1 MNQTITAR
9 AAAAADAGSEVIAVA
24 RANGASREEL
34 SRAALRWAHDEFAD
48 SLALLSSMGDEVLV
62 HLASDELPGI
72 HVVFIDT
79 GYHFAETI
87 GTRDAYAATRPID
100 LIEYDAKRD
109 KVKLNPLAEWT
120 SADLDE
126 YAATHGVLLNPL
138 RDAGY
143 ESIGCAPCTRP
154 VAEGEDSRLELAG
167 SNKTECGLH
176 T

>member
-9 AAAAADAGSEVIAVA
+9 AAADSGSEVIAVA
-24 RANGASREEL
+24 RASGASREEL
-34 SRAALRWAHDEFAD
+34 ARAALRWARNEFAD

-72 HVVFIDT
+72 DVVFIDT

-87 GTRDAYAATRPID
+87 GTRDDYAATRPIN
-100 LIEYDAKRD
+100 LIKYDAKRD

-120 SADLDE
+120 SADVDE

-143 ESIGCAPCTRP
+143 ESIGCEPCTNP
-154 VAEGEDSRLELAG
+154 VAKGEDSRLELAG